1 VGAVKRDQGYE
12 HTTMEVRGNDQHRAE
27 LRELS
32 KLLGGY
38 AIVIDNEIP
47 EDEIH
52 VIEKLNGG
60 LPAKQV
66 IYLEGFEYDQCA

>member
-1 VGAVKRDQGYE
+1 
-12 HTTMEVRGNDQHRAE
+12 MEVRGNDQRRAE

-52 VIEKLNGG
+52 VVQKLNGD
-60 LPAKQV
+60 LPAKQIV
-66 IYLEGFEYDQCA
+66 YLEGFHEFDECA